1 MMYQIWTLVGLLAFM
16 WGTAIW
22 ATNTQDNS

>member
-1 MMYQIWTLVGLLAFM
+1 MMYQILTLVGLLAFM

-22 ATNTQDNS
+22 ATNIQDNP